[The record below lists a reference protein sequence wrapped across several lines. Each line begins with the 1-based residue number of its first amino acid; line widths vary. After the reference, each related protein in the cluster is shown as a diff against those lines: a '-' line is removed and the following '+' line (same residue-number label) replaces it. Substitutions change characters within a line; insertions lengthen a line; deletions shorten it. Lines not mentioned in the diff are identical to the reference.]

1 MAYDADHI
9 KEILTNLETMR
20 AEIGEVLMRLRSNLQ
35 EPQYHQWAENHK
47 RDSDYLMELD
57 VLQRI
62 YGFQYDFH
70 RIEPRAGLEQ
80 SLIGK

>member
-1 MAYDADHI
+1 MEKI
-9 KEILTNLETMR
+9 R
-20 AEIGEVLMRLRSNLQ
+20 VEIGEMLMTLRYDLQ
-35 EPQYHQWAENHK
+35 EPQYHKWAEYHK

-70 RIEPRAGLEQ
+70 RIEPPTGVKRG
-80 SLIGK
+80 LIGMD